1 MARGRTNDTDR
12 EVEQHLQSA
21 RRSVRSAMDAIR
33 GSAERGFRVRRAE
46 RDLLELEDRMRN
58 VGSVVNPYG
67 SDLDLAPEESR
78 ADILRQRREERREA
92 KRKEAPG
99 VTDGG

>member
-1 MARGRTNDTDR
+1 
-12 EVEQHLQSA
+12 
-21 RRSVRSAMDAIR
+21 MDAIR